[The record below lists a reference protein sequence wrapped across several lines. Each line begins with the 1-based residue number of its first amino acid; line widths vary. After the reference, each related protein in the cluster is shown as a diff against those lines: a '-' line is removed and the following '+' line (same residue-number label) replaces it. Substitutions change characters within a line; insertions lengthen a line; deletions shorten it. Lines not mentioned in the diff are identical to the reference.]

1 MAEHSE
7 NSLLITKVKL
17 CKIENII
24 LESGKQLRDVT
35 IAYETYGTLN
45 EKKNNAVLI
54 THGFFGDAHAAGFH
68 EHEVKPGWWSNI

>member
-1 MAEHSE
+1 MTEHSE

-24 LESGKQLRDVT
+24 LESGKQLRNVT

-45 EKKNNAVLI
+45 EKKKQCRTYYARIFWRCSRCRV
-54 THGFFGDAHAAGFH
+54 
-68 EHEVKPGWWSNI
+68 S